1 MSHIMDFSTPAER
14 DAGQG
19 RTAVTIRTARL
30 DDAAG
35 LLKLMRAV
43 DVETPYMIYGKGER
57 SLSVEDVRNLLV
69 EAGLVRGLAMFVAQ
83 AGPELAGYTLA
94 VSGGLARTRHCVR
107 ISALAVRRRWWRR
120 GVGRAMLTN
129 VEQWARGMGARRLEL
144 ETMAANDAAQGLY
157 EGMGF
162 ELEGRRRRAFLVA
175 GAWMDAL
182 VMGKLLED

>member
-1 MSHIMDFSTPAER
+1 MSHIMDFSTPAR
-14 DAGQG
+14 SDADRGK
-19 RTAVTIRTARL
+19 TALSVRTARL

-35 LLKLMRAV
+35 LLKLMREV
-43 DVETPYMIYGKGER
+43 DVETPFMIYGKGER
-57 SLSVEDVRNLLV
+57 SLSVEDTRNLLV

-83 AGPELAGYTLA
+83 VGPELAGYTLA

-107 ISALAVRRRWWRR
+107 ISALAVRRRWWRQ
-120 GVGRAMLTN
+120 GLGRAMLTN
-129 VEQWARGMGARRLEL
+129 VEQWARGMGAQRLEL

-157 EGMGF
+157 ESMGF
-162 ELEGRRRRAFLVA
+162 VVEGQRRRAFLVA